1 MPRPASRRNPKQSRQ
16 KGRTPIL
23 TANEVRTVLDSIAT
37 VSNLGLRD
45 RALIAFMIYTFAPVS
60 AVVKMRIGDVFV
72 QKRWTGV
79 RIEKR
84 DGATHEIPAHPDLK
98 TSLQEYVV
106 GAGIGM
112 DASGYLF
119 RSARGKAEVLS
130 EKPMHRVDVY
140 RMVRRRVAEAGITSK
155 IGCHSFRA
163 TGITEY
169 LRNGGKLEF
178 AQQMANH
185 KSARTTS
192 LYAERN
198 DELSL
203 DEVKRIVI

>member
-1 MPRPASRRNPKQSRQ
+1 MPRPASHRKSKQSRQ

-23 TANEVRTVLDSIAT
+23 TVDEVRTVLDSIAT
-37 VSNLGLRD
+37 VSDRGLRD

-60 AVVKMRIGDVFV
+60 AVVKMRIGDIFV

-84 DGATHEIPAHPDLK
+84 DGGTHEIPVHPDLK
-98 TSLQEYVV
+98 TFLHEYVV

-112 DASGYLF
+112 DPGGYLF
-119 RSARGKAEVLS
+119 RSARGKAEILS

-140 RMVRRRVAEAGITSK
+140 RMIRRRVGQAGIKSK

-169 LRNGGKLEF
+169 LRNGGRLEF
-178 AQQMANH
+178 AQQMADH
-185 KSARTTS
+185 KSSRTTS
-192 LYAERN
+192 LYAERK